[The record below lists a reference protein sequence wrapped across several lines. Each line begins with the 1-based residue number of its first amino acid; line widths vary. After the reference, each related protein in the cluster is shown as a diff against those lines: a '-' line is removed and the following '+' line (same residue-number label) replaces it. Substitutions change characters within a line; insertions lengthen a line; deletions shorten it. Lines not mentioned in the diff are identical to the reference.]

1 MQKQQLAEEITLKL
15 RQEEARPIVEKFAS
29 WLEMMAGE
37 VLPKSPLGEAIG
49 YARSNWRALTR
60 YLDAGF
66 LAIDNNA
73 AERALRPIAVGRKN
87 WLHLGSD
94 KGGRT
99 AAVLVSLVQSCQAMK
114 IEPFAYLRDVLD
126 RVSTQRAS
134 QIAELLP
141 DVWKPTPP

>member
-1 MQKQQLAEEITLKL
+1 
-15 RQEEARPIVEKFAS
+15 
-29 WLEMMAGE
+29 
-37 VLPKSPLGEAIG
+37 
-49 YARSNWRALTR
+49 LTR

-99 AAVLVSLVQSCQAMK
+99 AAVLMSLVQSCQALK

-126 RVSTQRAS
+126 RVSTHPAS
-134 QIAELLP
+134 QIADLLP
-141 DVWKPTPP
+141 DVWKPAQP